1 MSSIYEIIECKRL
14 RRKVR
19 AIITNERG
27 EFLLIQP
34 HSYEKDTWTLVGGG
48 VENGESYEQAVIREI
63 TEETGIDKIV
73 SIQLSEAQHWFCF
86 SEKIKTQRKL
96 DYDGQVAKIFWVVV
110 PNKSVITLQKE
121 EVRSYCWAQPNE
133 VLDLIKVLKQKEL
146 VKSVIR
152 EMYELKKA
160 A

>member
-1 MSSIYEIIECKRL
+1 MRK
-14 RRKVR
+14 KVR
-19 AIITNERG
+19 AIISNERG

-48 VENGESYEQAVIREI
+48 VENGETYEQAVLREI
-63 TEETGIDKIV
+63 AEETGIQKTI
-73 SIQLSEAQHWFCF
+73 SLQMSEASHWFCF

-110 PNKSVITLQKE
+110 PNDLTITLQQE
-121 EVRSYCWAQPNE
+121 EVRAYCWAKPNE
-133 VLDLIKVLKQKEL
+133 ALSLIK
-146 VKSVIR
+146 IR
-152 EMYELKKA
+152 EQHELFASVLREFTASKKA